1 MRKMKSCPFCGES
14 ERLAI
19 FPKDPRLGVSQQIR
33 RAKCNSLATLS
44 AWAKQGAYAEL
55 LSDLDKEIKND
66 CGFKRFKRSF
76 LKRRLVG
83 KCLS

>member
-1 MRKMKSCPFCGES
+1 MRRMKPCPFCDES

-19 FPKDPRLGVSQQIR
+19 FPKDPRLGVSQQVR

-55 LSDLDKEIKND
+55 FSDLDKEIQKIVLKKKA
-66 CGFKRFKRSF
+66 CWEVFK
-76 LKRRLVG
+76 LK
-83 KCLS
+83 